1 MDLLDTIVGIA
12 EKLYSL
18 CEEVKAN
25 KKRAMRLAR
34 RVSALTD
41 TVEAVKVHGLGDQ
54 PQLVE
59 RGLRELK
66 LTLESAQDV
75 VKKYASTSCLKRI
88 VRAYDFGDE
97 FAILSERLND
107 AAQLLSLA
115 FAADQRDKLDRV
127 FEEVRRSREDKEDT
141 ESDRQELQKLLQL
154 AEETKESVDAV
165 HEVVDETKRDVKT
178 IKTMLESLRTP
189 SIHLQDIREIRM
201 EELVFNVPKKPFM
214 TTPTS
219 EVFKGEFSKFTVA
232 IKRYTYPI
240 STSASQVRSTFNKE
254 VETMKRF
261 ESPNILRMFGIC
273 VQDENGPNPT
283 FLIVMEYCE
292 KGSLK
297 QVLDGNYKLPWD
309 RKSRMCLDAA
319 QGLYRLHQSEEKFK
333 VHGCINS
340 GKFLVAVGYRVK
352 LGGFELAKTE
362 TSLRKSASGKHSIL
376 CYSSPQQL
384 QSINHAYD
392 KACEMYSFGIVLW
405 EIATRLAPFKGC
417 SHSEVYQKVC
427 EEKAMEPL
435 PKDCPRQLGE
445 LINACRSF
453 DAFHRPTAGV
463 LVDKLRKVVEQFDE
477 D

>member
-1 MDLLDTIVGIA
+1 MDLLDPIMAIG
-12 EKLYSL
+12 EKVYSL
-18 CEEVKAN
+18 CGEVKAN
-25 KKRAMRLAR
+25 KSRSRRLAG
-34 RVSALTD
+34 RVSALTEM
-41 TVEAVKVHGLGDQ
+41 VRAVKVHGLGGQ
-54 PQLVE
+54 PRLVE

-66 LTLESAQDV
+66 LTLESALDV
-75 VKKYASTSCLKRI
+75 VKKYASSSCLKRI

-97 FAILSERLND
+97 FAVLNERLND
-107 AAQLLSLA
+107 AAHLLSLA
-115 FAADQRDKLDRV
+115 LAADQKDKLDVV
-127 FEEVRRSREDKEDT
+127 FEEVRRRREDEEDG
-141 ESDRQELQKLLQL
+141 ESDRQELQRLLQV
-154 AEETKESVDAV
+154 AEEMKESVDAV
-165 HEVVDETKRDVKT
+165 HDIVDETNRGVKN
-178 IKTMLESLRTP
+178 IEAMLKSLRAP

-201 EELVFNVPKKPFM
+201 EELTFDVPKKPFM

-240 STSASQVRSTFNKE
+240 STSASKVRSIFGKE

-273 VQDENGPNPT
+273 VQDGPQPN

-297 QVLDGNYKLPWD
+297 QVLDGSYKLPWD

-340 GKFLVAVGYRVK
+340 NKFLVAAGYRVK

-362 TSLRKSASGKHSIL
+362 TSLRENKSGKPSTL
-376 CYSSPQQL
+376 RYSSPQQL
-384 QSINHAYD
+384 QNINHSYD

-405 EIATRLAPFKGC
+405 EIATRCAPFKGC
-417 SHSEVYQKVC
+417 SHGEVYQKVC
-427 EEKAMEPL
+427 EEKTMEPL
-435 PKDCPRQLGE
+435 PEDCPRQLGE
-445 LINACRSF
+445 LIDACRSY
-453 DAFHRPTAGV
+453 DAFQRPTAGV
-463 LVDKLRKVVEQFDE
+463 LVDKLRKVVEQLEE